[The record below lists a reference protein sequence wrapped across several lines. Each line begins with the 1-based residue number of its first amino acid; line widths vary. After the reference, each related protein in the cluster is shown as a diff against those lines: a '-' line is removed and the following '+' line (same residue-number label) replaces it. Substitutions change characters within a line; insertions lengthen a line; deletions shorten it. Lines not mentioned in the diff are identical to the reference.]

1 NPCEPYGFDD
11 VAPLLPVGSQYILP
25 YLSLHRTALQHIQ
38 VLDDIQGEAA
48 YVHFLPFVFGHGP
61 LISTITCL
69 EITFDDLDA
78 QELASRCLGS
88 IRFWKLPNL
97 FELVFSCQKTRAHY
111 RDTPQES
118 ANVLAKLLH
127 WLSRAKRLRA
137 VRMSCEAAS
146 VLPDDAEL
154 NEVVIALPPNLEYVT
169 WHVPFST
176 TTHHYRVLRLPSPTA
191 AHEPSLGIVTGSNQ
205 QTKQSSEAAA
215 PQHPQARLQRLPA
228 SFRPK
233 VNKKTGVWEDLDDD
247 RTRNTLYDHMG
258 DEPVLKYA

>member
-1 NPCEPYGFDD
+1 
-11 VAPLLPVGSQYILP
+11 
-25 YLSLHRTALQHIQ
+25 
-38 VLDDIQGEAA
+38 
-48 YVHFLPFVFGHGP
+48 
-61 LISTITCL
+61 
-69 EITFDDLDA
+69 
-78 QELASRCLGS
+78 
-88 IRFWKLPNL
+88 
-97 FELVFSCQKTRAHY
+97 
-111 RDTPQES
+111 
-118 ANVLAKLLH
+118 
-127 WLSRAKRLRA
+127 
-137 VRMSCEAAS
+137 MSCEAAS